1 VTSPFRIDGVPLGP
15 DGIPDIAENFST
27 PMAELGSTGLRRWGG
42 YVDEEFL
49 PQLRGRKAIAVY
61 REMSTNDPTIG
72 SLLWAIDKLLRQ
84 VTWRVDPASS
94 SHEDQ
99 QAAYFVEQC
108 MDDMSHTW
116 DDMIS
121 EILSMLVYGW
131 SWHEVVYKRR
141 IGQVRSS
148 SLRSKYSD
156 GLIGWRKIPIR
167 AQETLLRW
175 EFDDEGGVQALVQL
189 APPDY
194 KQTTIPIRKS
204 LLFRTALHKGNPEG
218 QSILR
223 TAYRPWY
230 FKKRI
235 EEIEAIGIERDLAG
249 MPIARVPAELFSAAP
264 GSKDYQTLQA
274 FKKMVRSIR
283 RDQQEGIVMPQ
294 SYTQVST
301 GQGQPEYDFSLL
313 SSSGGRQFDTNAII
327 ERYEQRILMT
337 VLADFILVGHE
348 DGGSYSLHTDKTGI
362 FRSSLNSFASA
373 IANVFNRHEIPRL
386 FALNGWK
393 LQQLPQIKPSDVDA
407 PDLTELGGFMTQMV
421 QAGAQFFPDPE
432 LEDFIRKSAKLP
444 PKSPEVQQLQDN
456 QNAQSQAM
464 QMAMAQYQAQQ
475 AGAEGEEGGDSSA
488 DDSQDPN
495 QSDPSSSD
503 DQPPSDPSGNSD
515 FQGMFS

>member
-1 VTSPFRIDGVPLGP
+1 MNTQDGSPQGRDDHRVTSPFKIDGVPEGP
-15 DGIPDIAENFST
+15 GGIPDLAENVAT
-27 PMAELGSTGLRRWGG
+27 PMAELGNTGLRRWGG
-42 YVDEEFL
+42 YVDDEFL
-49 PQLRGRKAIAVY
+49 PALRGRKSIAVY
-61 REMSTNDPTIG
+61 REMSLNDPIIG
-72 SLLWAIDKLLRQ
+72 SLLWAIDKLLRN

-94 SHEDQ
+94 SFEDQ
-99 QAAYFVEQC
+99 QAAWFVEQC

-116 DDMIS
+116 DDMVS
-121 EILSMLVYGW
+121 EVLSMLVYGW

-148 SLRSKYSD
+148 SLRSKYTD
-156 GLIGWRKIPIR
+156 GLIGWRKVPIR

-175 EFDDEGGVQALVQL
+175 EFDDEGGIQAMTQL

-194 KQTTIPIRKS
+194 KQVTIPIRKS
-204 LLFRTALHKGNPEG
+204 LLFRTALHKGSPEG
-218 QSILR
+218 LSILR
-223 TAYRPWY
+223 NAYRPWF

-249 MPIARVPAELFSAAP
+249 MPIAKVPVELFNAPP
-264 GSKDYQTLQA
+264 GSRDYQTLQS

-283 RDQQEGIVMPQ
+283 RDEQEGIVMPM
-294 SYTQVST
+294 SYTTPST

-313 SSSGGRQFDTNAII
+313 ASGGSRTFDTNAII

-348 DGGSYSLHTDKTGI
+348 GTGSYALHTDKTGI
-362 FRSSLNSFASA
+362 FRSSLNSFATA

-407 PDLTELGGFMTQMV
+407 PDLTELGSFMAEMT
-421 QAGAQFFPDPE
+421 QAGAQFFPDPD
-432 LEDFIRKSAKLP
+432 LENFLRKAAKLP
-444 PKSPEVQQLQDN
+444 PKSPEMQQMQDQ

-464 QMAMAQYQAQQ
+464 QMAQAQMMGQ
-475 AGAEGEEGGDSSA
+475 
-488 DDSQDPN
+488 QDPN
-495 QSDPSSSD
+495 DPNADPNEDPASDGSG
-503 DQPPSDPSGNSD
+503 DQDQEQ
-515 FQGMFS
+515 F

>member
-1 VTSPFRIDGVPLGP
+1 
-15 DGIPDIAENFST
+15 
-27 PMAELGSTGLRRWGG
+27 
-42 YVDEEFL
+42 
-49 PQLRGRKAIAVY
+49 
-61 REMSTNDPTIG
+61 
-72 SLLWAIDKLLRQ
+72 
-84 VTWRVDPASS
+84 
-94 SHEDQ
+94 
-99 QAAYFVEQC
+99 
-108 MDDMSHTW
+108 
-116 DDMIS
+116 
-121 EILSMLVYGW
+121 
-131 SWHEVVYKRR
+131 
-141 IGQVRSS
+141 
-148 SLRSKYSD
+148 LRSKYSD
-156 GLIGWRKIPIR
+156 GLIGWRKVPIR

-194 KQTTIPIRKS
+194 KQVTIPIRKS
-204 LLFRTALHKGNPEG
+204 LLFRTALHKGSPEG

-249 MPIARVPAELFSAAP
+249 MPIASVPAELFSAQP
-264 GSKDYQTLQA
+264 GSRDYATLQA

-283 RDQQEGIVMPQ
+283 RDEQEGIVMPQ

-301 GQGQPEYDFSLL
+301 GQGQPEYNFELL

-348 DGGSYSLHTDKTGI
+348 GQGSYALHTDKTGI
-362 FRSSLNSFASA
+362 FRSSLNSFATA
-373 IANVFNRHEIPRL
+373 IANVFNRHELPRL
-386 FALNGWK
+386 FALNGWR

-407 PDLTELGGFMTQMV
+407 PDLTELGSFMTEMS
-421 QAGAQFFPDPE
+421 QAGMQWFPDPE

-444 PKSPEVQQLQDN
+444 PKSPEVQQLQDQ

-464 QMAMAQYQAQQ
+464 QMAQAQMMAQAQP
-475 AGAEGEEGGDSSA
+475 GSEEPGGDSSSA
-488 DDSQDPN
+488 SSGESDPD
-495 QSDPSSSD
+495 QTDPSSSD
-503 DQPPSDPSGNSD
+503 AQPPADPTN

>member
-1 VTSPFRIDGVPLGP
+1 MGRDHDVVTSPFKIDGVPEGP
-15 DGIPDIAENFST
+15 GGVPDLAESVRT
-27 PMAELGSTGLRRWGG
+27 PLSELGSTGLRAWGG

-61 REMSTNDPTIG
+61 REMSNNDPVIG

-84 VTWRVDPASS
+84 ITWRVDPASS
-94 SHEDQ
+94 TYEDQ
-99 QAAYFVEQC
+99 QAAFFVEQC

-121 EILSMLVYGW
+121 EILSCLVYGW

-148 SLRSKYSD
+148 SLRSKYND

-175 EFDDEGGVQALVQL
+175 EFDDEGGIQAMVQL

-194 KQTTIPIRKS
+194 KQVTIPIRKS

-218 QSILR
+218 LSVLR
-223 TAYRPWY
+223 NAYRPWY

-249 MPIARVPAELFSAAP
+249 MPIARVPENLFNAQP
-264 GSKDYQTLQA
+264 GTRDYQTLQS

-283 RDQQEGIVMPQ
+283 RDEQEGIVMPL
-294 SYTQVST
+294 SYTQTST
-301 GQGQPEYDFSLL
+301 GQGQPEYEFELL
-313 SSSGGRQFDTNAII
+313 SSGGARSFDTNAII

-348 DGGSYSLHTDKTGI
+348 DSGSYALHTDKTGI

-373 IANVFNRHEIPRL
+373 VANVFNRHEIPRL
-386 FALNGWK
+386 FALNGWRLTK
-393 LQQLPQIKPSDVDA
+393 LPEIKPSDVDA
-407 PDLTELGGFMTQMV
+407 PDLTELGGFMSALTSSGMQL
-421 QAGAQFFPDPE
+421 FPDPD
-432 LEDFIRKSAKLP
+432 LEEFLRRSAKLP
-444 PKSPEVQQLQDN
+444 PKSPETVMLQQQMQQQGMLVNAAQQLVAQEN
-456 QNAQSQAM
+456 QLDQPQS
-464 QMAMAQYQAQQ
+464 
-475 AGAEGEEGGDSSA
+475 GGSDSSE
-488 DDSQDPN
+488 
-495 QSDPSSSD
+495 
-503 DQPPSDPSGNSD
+503 GN
-515 FQGMFS
+515 FA

>member
-1 VTSPFRIDGVPLGP
+1 
-15 DGIPDIAENFST
+15 
-27 PMAELGSTGLRRWGG
+27 MAELGSTGLRRWGG
-42 YVDEEFL
+42 YVDDEFL

-61 REMSTNDPTIG
+61 REMSENDPTVG

-94 SHEDQ
+94 GYEDQ

-108 MDDMSHTW
+108 MQDMSHTW

-121 EILSMLVYGW
+121 EVLSCLVYGW

-148 SLRSKYSD
+148 SLRSKFND

-175 EFDDEGGVQALVQL
+175 EFDDEGGIQAMTQL

-194 KQTTIPIRKS
+194 KQVTIPIRKS
-204 LLFRTALHKGNPEG
+204 LLFRTALHKGSPEG
-218 QSILR
+218 KSILR

-235 EEIEAIGIERDLAG
+235 EEIEAIGVERDLAG
-249 MPIARVPAELFSAAP
+249 MPMATVPVELFNAQP
-264 GSKDYQTLQA
+264 GTRDHQTLQA

-283 RDQQEGIVMPQ
+283 RDEQEGIVMPQ
-294 SYTQVST
+294 SYTQTST
-301 GQGQPEYDFSLL
+301 GQGQPEYAFELL
-313 SSSGGRQFDTNAII
+313 SGGGGRSFDTNAII

-348 DGGSYSLHTDKTGI
+348 GQGSYSLHTDKTGI
-362 FRSSLNSFASA
+362 FRTSLNNFANA
-373 IANVFNRHEIPRL
+373 IADVFNRHEIPRL

-393 LQQLPQIKPSDVDA
+393 LPQLPQIKPSDVDA
-407 PDLTELGGFMTQMV
+407 PDLTELGGFMTSMAT
-421 QAGAQFFPDPE
+421 AGMQFFPDPD
-432 LEDFIRKSAKLP
+432 LENFIRKAAKLP
-444 PKSPEVQQLQDN
+444 PKSPEIAMMQQ
-456 QNAQSQAM
+456 A
-464 QMAMAQYQAQQ
+464 QAQQ
-475 AGAEGEEGGDSSA
+475 SEMMQLAVQMEAAGNEASAGDGTSG
-488 DDSQDPN
+488 P
-495 QSDPSSSD
+495 PSSGSSEESP
-503 DQPPSDPSGNSD
+503 Q
-515 FQGMFS
+515 